1 MLDNKNN
8 DDAKSFLQR
17 LRSDKAGNT
26 FAMAAAAMFPIAGV
40 IGGGVDIGRAYMAKA
55 RLQQACDAGA
65 LAGRRMMSG
74 ATMSAQDKVEAR
86 KYFDFNFPEGT
97 FGTSPFQDVDGQS
110 NPRFVDGPSGSRTVN
125 GFAETTID
133 TSIMQIFGYDTMSL
147 KVDCTS
153 RLDIGNVDVVMALD
167 VTGSMGGTRIQGLR
181 EAVKEFYDV
190 LGPGGGTSGSQVR
203 YGFVPYN
210 AHVNVGK
217 LLYDENPAWLVG
229 GTGTAIDDEWN
240 YQTRRAI
247 WNLPVPDPIV
257 TYETINVAGASGN
270 DRNACKK
277 KFGVNLST
285 PPLWNPSDSGYPT
298 GNDIMHNGDYYEFSF
313 YSYNR
318 INKNNKI
325 CTRKVERWED
335 GPPGSSQSHI
345 WEPGAT
351 FSHFEYD
358 EFKHDVSGYVA
369 SINSGTAV
377 TVPTLWDNP
386 NNNTHGPTDTW
397 DGCIEE
403 RDTYSDIISTTNAIP
418 DNAYDL
424 DIDLIPENTAT
435 RWRPSWPAV
444 EYWRS
449 GSKPSTSSCP
459 KPSRRLAEYQ
469 NWDGVGTDGGNPGTQ
484 TQGNLKSYIDGLNA
498 SGFTNHTIGMIWAAR
513 LISGEGLFGTVN
525 SSTKNG
531 FNISRHILFMTD
543 GSLNVNPNHY
553 NVYGLNELDGR
564 LGPTNINKTE
574 LMSRQAQRFQLICNA
589 AKAKGITVWVIQF
602 GVSNTTS
609 NMENCATSED
619 HAEAATSN
627 AALKDAFGNI
637 AKTIG
642 GLRLSK

>member
-1 MLDNKNN
+1 MLDSKNN
-8 DDAKSFLQR
+8 DTAMSFLQR

-74 ATMSAQDKVEAR
+74 ATMSAQDKTEAR

-97 FGTSPFQDVDGQS
+97 FGTSPFQDVGGQS
-110 NPRFVDGPSGSRTVN
+110 NPRFVDGPGDRTVN

-133 TSIMQIFGYDTMSL
+133 TSIMQVFGYETMSL

-167 VTGSMGGTRIQGLR
+167 VTGSMGGSRIQGLR

-257 TYETINVAGASGN
+257 TYETINVAGANGN

-277 KFGVNLST
+277 KFGRNLST
-285 PPLWNPSDSGYPT
+285 PPLWNPSDSGYPS

-325 CTRKVERWED
+325 CNRKVERWED
-335 GPPGSSQSHI
+335 GPPGASQSHI

-377 TVPTLWDNP
+377 TVPTLWNSP

-424 DIDLIPENTAT
+424 DIDLIPLNTAT
-435 RWRPSWPAV
+435 RWRPAWPAV
-444 EYWRS
+444 EYWRG
-449 GSKPSTSSCP
+449 GSKPYTSSCP
-459 KPSRRLAEYQ
+459 KQARRLAEYQ

-484 TQGNLKSYIDGLNA
+484 TQGNLKTYIEGLNA

-513 LISGEGLFGTVN
+513 LISGEGLFSTVN

-531 FNISRHILFMTD
+531 FNISRHIVFMTD
-543 GSLNVNPNHY
+543 GSLNVNPDHY

-602 GVSNTTS
+602 GVSSTTS

-619 HAEAATSN
+619 HADAATSN
-627 AALKDAFGNI
+627 AALKQSFGNI